1 MRLEDQIQ
9 TSKFHSEWHKSIVN
23 ILFTNNWLV
32 KELEQRAGRLHIT
45 LQQYN
50 ALRILRGQYPNPAS
64 NMLIKQRMISAM
76 PDISRLIDRLICKD
90 LVSRT
95 QNEKDKRSVNLIIT
109 KKGLELLE
117 ELETDMML
125 HDVLLE
131 NLTEEEATTL
141 NNLLDKLRGKEKVS
155 L

>member
-1 MRLEDQIQ
+1 
-9 TSKFHSEWHKSIVN
+9 
-23 ILFTNNWLV
+23 
-32 KELEQRAGRLHIT
+32 
-45 LQQYN
+45 
-50 ALRILRGQYPNPAS
+50 
-64 NMLIKQRMISAM
+64 MLIKQRMISAM